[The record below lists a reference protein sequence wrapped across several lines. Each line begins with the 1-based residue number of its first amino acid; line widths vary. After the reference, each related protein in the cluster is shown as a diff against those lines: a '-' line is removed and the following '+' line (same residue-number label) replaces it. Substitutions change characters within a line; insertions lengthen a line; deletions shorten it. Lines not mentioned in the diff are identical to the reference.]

1 MIGARVLKTSLAV
14 MLSILTARLLDLNTP
29 QFAGIVAILAV
40 QPSLYRSL
48 RYGMQHTISAIIGA
62 ILAAFVMFEMGNSFL
77 VIGLVVLFLM
87 AMHVKLRTTNSLLI
101 SAVVAVNTMG
111 SASLYFGESAINQI
125 ALVLIGVGIGTF
137 INLFPKPFHQERAS
151 HLLSQ
156 SEGMIRVLLHYMHI
170 ELSEGRVTPY
180 PAMREQINEVR
191 VYIERGKEISGYIG
205 EDERYRPN
213 PRKNPMQLFQTLETM
228 VERVRDVSKELQKLD
243 LSHPEV
249 EQVKRY
255 LLVVIQAQEAAIAR
269 EEADLA
275 GLETLLE
282 ESRNRLWQSDE
293 RMDNFVARLAVY
305 NVYGYLREYV
315 REINN
320 LAENGKEGKLV
331 ASTAMRCM
339 QAVDAG

>member
-14 MLSILTARLLDLNTP
+14 MLSILAARWLELQTP

-40 QPSLYRSL
+40 QPSFYRSL

-62 ILAAFVMFEMGNSFL
+62 ILAAFVMFEVGNSFF

-87 AMHVKLRTTNSLLI
+87 AMHVKLKATNSLLI

-111 SASLYFGESAINQI
+111 STSLYFGESALNQI
-125 ALVLIGVGIGTF
+125 ALVLIGVGLGTL
-137 INLFPKPFHQERAS
+137 INLFPKPFHQERAT

-170 ELSEGRVTPY
+170 DLAEGRVTPY
-180 PAMREQINEVR
+180 PTMREQINEVR

-205 EDERYRPN
+205 EDARYRPN
-213 PRKNPMQLFQTLETM
+213 SCHNPLQLFQSLETM

-249 EQVKRY
+249 EQVGQH
-255 LLVVIQAQEAAIAR
+255 LLLLIQTQEAAIAKH
-269 EEADLA
+269 EVDLV
-275 GLETLLE
+275 GLETLFIE
-282 ESRNRLWQSDE
+282 NRNRLWQGEE
-293 RMDNFVARLAVY
+293 RMNDFETRLAIY
-305 NVYGYLREYV
+305 NLYGYLREYL
-315 REINN
+315 REISN
-320 LAENGKEGKLV
+320 LAVNGNEGKLL
-331 ASTAMRCM
+331 AMQELRCV